1 MAQAKPGDRV
11 RVHYKGELEDGTVFD
26 SSDGRDPLEF
36 TVGGGQI
43 IPGFD
48 RAVVG
53 MEPGE
58 SKTEHIA
65 CADAYGPHRVEM
77 MVEVQRSMVPD
88 DLELEVGQHLELQAN
103 DGTAVPVRVAAL
115 NESTVKLDGNHP
127 LAGKDLIFAIELLE
141 IV

>member
-26 SSDGRDPLEF
+26 SSEGRDPLEF

-65 CADAYGPHRVEM
+65 CAEAYGPRRDEM

-103 DGTAVPVRVAAL
+103 DGTAVPVRVAEL
-115 NESTVKLDGNHP
+115 SESTVKLDGNHP
-127 LAGKDLIFAIELLE
+127 LAGKNLIFAIELLE